1 VESNPFQGNSR
12 IHWDPRTAQLP
23 PANVEFGARLLEDN
37 ARILP
42 GYGQQDSPLSDIVR
56 ILRKRRPIIIT
67 AALVMVILATM
78 VSLRMTKKYDA
89 AAQITYN
96 NEGSENLG
104 FKNLPGTEDNGGG
117 GSDYAIEM
125 ETQIKILQSDRIAL
139 GVIENLHLDQNRV
152 FAGDLAVAP
161 SKVDPLIV
169 QQIDRSRETALL
181 SRFHAATTVQSVRNT
196 RLIQITF
203 RSPDPVLAAAVVND
217 MVNTYVEDNYQTRY
231 ESTMKASDWLAKQ
244 ISDLQ
249 LRVETSQ
256 EKLVRYQRENGILGI
271 DEKQNIVT
279 EKLDELNKGL
289 TGAEADR
296 MARQAA
302 YETAKAGKL
311 VEQVGESDD
320 RNDLINHLREQE
332 AALRSQYAQ
341 LTTTFGP
348 NYPKSLEVKNQIDQT
363 ERSMET
369 ATQRWIRKL
378 EQSFKSA
385 QAREAM
391 LRTAFEQQKAEANEL
406 NMKAIDFSILKRDL
420 DANRTLYEGLL
431 QKLKEAGVAAG
442 LRSSNIR
449 VVDVARVPTGPAV
462 PNWPRNLALSL
473 MMGLVGG
480 VVLAFVIETLDNT
493 VQTPDQVQALIG
505 TPSLGLVP
513 ESKFLEGVRN
523 VPRLKRSAAPT
534 AIPSNQLVT
543 HLRPGSEM
551 AESFRT
557 LRTSILL
564 SSAVQPPRVMMF
576 TSPMPQEGK
585 TTISVNVAVVLAQK
599 GGRVLLIDADLRRPG
614 VHEAFGLSNSA
625 GLSSLLAGLDKYE
638 DVVQS
643 FAPLPNLF
651 IMPAGPTA
659 PNPAELLGSDRMR
672 DLLAK
677 VRTEYDHVIL
687 DTPPVIP
694 VTDPAVLSAN
704 VDAVLLVVRSGKTTK
719 SALRHARNLLLQ
731 INAPLMGTIVNG
743 ANMRSPDYYYRHYYG
758 YKGKGYYHSDEV
770 DKKPPAGQIAG

>member
-1 VESNPFQGNSR
+1 MESKPFQGHPHR
-12 IHWDPRTAQLP
+12 AQLP
-23 PANVEFGARLLEDN
+23 PANVEFGARLLADD
-37 ARILP
+37 ARVLP
-42 GYGQQDSPLSDIVR
+42 GYGQQESTLSDTVR
-56 ILRKRRPIIIT
+56 ILRKRRSVIIT
-67 AALVMVILATM
+67 AALVMVILATV

-89 AAQITYN
+89 AARIAYN
-96 NEGSENLG
+96 KEGNESLG
-104 FKNLPGTEDNGGG
+104 FKDVPGTDDNGGE
-117 GSDYAIEM
+117 GSDYTVAM
-125 ETQIKILQSDRIAL
+125 DTQIKILESDRIAL
-139 GVIENLHLDQNRV
+139 GVIENLHLEQNRV
-152 FAGDLAVAP
+152 FGGDLAAAP
-161 SKVDPLIV
+161 SKTVPLNV
-169 QQIDRSRETALL
+169 QQIDRGREAALL
-181 SRFHAATTVQSVRNT
+181 KRFHDATTVRSVRNT

-203 RSPDPVLAAAVVND
+203 RCSDPELAAAVVNN
-217 MVNTYVEDNYQTRY
+217 MVNTYVEDNYRTRY
-231 ESTMKASDWLAKQ
+231 ESTMQASDWLAKQ

-279 EKLDELNKGL
+279 QKLDELNKGL
-289 TGAEADR
+289 TDAEADR
-296 MARQAA
+296 IARQAA

-311 VEQVGESDD
+311 DQVDESGDG
-320 RNDLINHLREQE
+320 NDLISRLREQD

-363 ERSMET
+363 ERSTET
-369 ATQRWIRKL
+369 ATQRWIRRL
-378 EQSFKSA
+378 QQTFKAA

-391 LRTAFEQQKAEANEL
+391 LRAAFEQQKIQANEL

-449 VVDVARVPTGPAV
+449 VVDVARVPTRPTV

-473 MMGLVGG
+473 IVGLVGG
-480 VVLAFVIETLDNT
+480 VVLSFVIETLDNT

-513 ESKFLEGVRN
+513 ESKFLEIARN
-523 VPRLKRSAAPT
+523 VPRLKGSAAPT
-534 AIPSNQLVT
+534 DAPSNQLVT
-543 HLRPGSEM
+543 HLRPSSDI
-551 AESFRT
+551 AESYRT

-576 TSPMPQEGK
+576 TSPLPQEGK
-585 TTISVNVAVVLAQK
+585 TTTSVNMAVVLAQR
-599 GGRVLLIDADLRRPG
+599 GVRVLLIDADMRRPG

-651 IMPAGPTA
+651 IMPAGPIA

-677 VRTEYDHVIL
+677 LRTEYDHVIL
-687 DTPPVIP
+687 DTPPIIP
-694 VTDPAVLSAN
+694 VTDPAVLSAD

-719 SALRHARNLLLQ
+719 TALRHARNLLLQ

-743 ANMRSPDYYYRHYYG
+743 ANMRSPDYYYQYYYG

-770 DKKPPAGQIAG
+770 DKKPPARQIAG

>member
-1 VESNPFQGNSR
+1 VESMPFQGNPHR
-12 IHWDPRTAQLP
+12 AQLP
-23 PANVEFGARLLEDN
+23 PPNVEFGARLLADD

-42 GYGQQDSPLSDIVR
+42 GFGQQESTLSDTVR
-56 ILRKRRPIIIT
+56 ILRKRRSVIIT
-67 AALVMVILATM
+67 AALVMVILATL

-89 AAQITYN
+89 TARIAYN
-96 NEGSENLG
+96 KEGGENLG
-104 FKNLPGTEDNGGG
+104 FKDVPGTEENGGG
-117 GSDYAIEM
+117 SSDYTVEM
-125 ETQIKILQSDRIAL
+125 ETQIKILESDKIAL

-152 FAGDLAVAP
+152 FAGDLAVPP
-161 SKVDPLIV
+161 SKAVPLNV
-169 QQIDRSRETALL
+169 EQIDRGREAALL
-181 SRFHAATTVQSVRNT
+181 KRFHDATTAQSVRNT

-203 RSPDPVLAAAVVND
+203 RSPDPTLAAAVVNN
-217 MVNTYVEDNYQTRY
+217 MVSTYVEDNYRTRY
-231 ESTMKASDWLAKQ
+231 ESTMQASDWLAKQ

-256 EKLVRYQRENGILGI
+256 EKLVRYQRENGILGV

-279 EKLDELNKGL
+279 QKLDELNKGL
-289 TGAEADR
+289 TDAEADR

-302 YETAKAGKL
+302 YQTARAGKL
-311 VEQVGESDD
+311 EQGEESGEASD
-320 RNDLINHLREQE
+320 LVSHLREQE

-363 ERSMET
+363 ERSIET
-369 ATQRWIRKL
+369 ATQRLIRKL
-378 EQSFKSA
+378 EQNFKSA

-391 LRTAFEQQKAEANEL
+391 LRTAFEQQKAQANEL

-431 QKLKEAGVAAG
+431 QKLKEAAVTAG

-473 MMGLVGG
+473 MIGLVGG
-480 VVLAFVIETLDNT
+480 VVLSFVIETLENT
-493 VQTPDQVQALIG
+493 VQTPEQVQALTGI
-505 TPSLGLVP
+505 PSLGLVP
-513 ESKFLEGVRN
+513 ESKFLEGGRN

-534 AIPSNQLVT
+534 GALSNQLVA
-543 HLRPGSEM
+543 HLRPSSEI

-564 SSAVQPPRVMMF
+564 SSAVQPPRVMMV

-585 TTISVNVAVVLAQK
+585 TTTSINMAVVLAQR

-638 DVVQS
+638 DVVHG
-643 FAPLPNLF
+643 FAPLPNLS
-651 IMPAGPTA
+651 IMTAGPIA

-672 DLLAK
+672 DLLTK
-677 VRTEYDHVIL
+677 LRTEYDHVIL
-687 DTPPVIP
+687 DTPPIIP
-694 VTDPAVLSAN
+694 VTDPAVLSPN

-731 INAPLMGTIVNG
+731 INAPLMGTVVNG
-743 ANMRSPDYYYRHYYG
+743 ANMRSPDYYYRYYYG
-758 YKGKGYYHSDEV
+758 YKGKGYYHSGEV
-770 DKKPPAGQIAG
+770 DKKSPAGQIAG